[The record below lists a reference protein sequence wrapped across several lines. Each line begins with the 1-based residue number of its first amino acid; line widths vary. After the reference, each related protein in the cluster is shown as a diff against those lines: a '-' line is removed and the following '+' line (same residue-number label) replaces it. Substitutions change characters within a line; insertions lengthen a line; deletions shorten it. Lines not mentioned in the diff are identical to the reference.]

1 LKVNDNLI
9 HHEWN
14 GVFVA
19 KNRLGAVV
27 GLSALIDGF
36 SQQRLWQR
44 GFWYGLYAL
53 LLIKSDSMTPV
64 AALIATFIL
73 MTSYHWLADRRRW
86 SDKSIAIA
94 LSIFSLPILF
104 MGLYTGI
111 FQAALG
117 KGDSLSGR
125 TTIWRLSAPMLLK
138 HPLLGFGYDGLFR
151 GASNEFY
158 AIASKMNWP
167 VPAAHNGYLEI
178 ALDLGLVGAILA
190 LWFLIQSATAVL
202 RQLRIDD
209 SREARFPLAFLLYF
223 IISNIAEGTI
233 LSSTIMW
240 TIFVATMLDIMP
252 SQSRISYVTESPA
265 EAVDL
270 MTDSASLAG

>member
-1 LKVNDNLI
+1 
-9 HHEWN
+9 
-14 GVFVA
+14 
-19 KNRLGAVV
+19 
-27 GLSALIDGF
+27 
-36 SQQRLWQR
+36 
-44 GFWYGLYAL
+44 
-53 LLIKSDSMTPV
+53 
-64 AALIATFIL
+64 
-73 MTSYHWLADRRRW
+73 
-86 SDKSIAIA
+86 
-94 LSIFSLPILF
+94 
-104 MGLYTGI
+104 
-111 FQAALG
+111 
-117 KGDSLSGR
+117 
-125 TTIWRLSAPMLLK
+125 
-138 HPLLGFGYDGLFR
+138 
-151 GASNEFY
+151 
-158 AIASKMNWP
+158 MNWP

-270 MTDSASLAG
+270 MTDSAPLAG